1 MSRAA
6 LSLVIVL
13 LVIAAPGADTL
24 AQSTAQPATE
34 PSGVSVPVTLSAR
47 TVEGGAIIKSG
58 LVWWIYKNDKTKEG
72 NYPLVDTYRDA
83 TPTAALP
90 PGAYRIAATYGKVN
104 LIRDITVERGRA
116 LQEIFILNAGGLRLG
131 AVTVSGTAIPP
142 NSVRYD
148 LFADET
154 ETDQFGNRKL
164 VLRDARP
171 GLVIRLNAG
180 AYHVVS
186 TYGDANAVVRA
197 DVTVE
202 PGKLTDATINH
213 SAGKVTLKL
222 VNQPGGEALANT
234 QWNILT
240 PSGDVVKESAGALP
254 SHILAPGS
262 YTVLARYQGKDYTRE
277 FVVEPGES
285 TQIEVVIQ

>member
-1 MSRAA
+1 MSKTALGLVLALLGLAASAADA
-6 LSLVIVL
+6 LSQS
-13 LVIAAPGADTL
+13 AAA
-24 AQSTAQPATE
+24 
-34 PSGVSVPVTLSAR
+34 PSGVAVPVTLSAR
-47 TVEGGAIIKSG
+47 TVAGGAIIKSG
-58 LVWWIYKNDKTKEG
+58 LVWWIYKNVKTRDG
-72 NYPLVDTYRDA
+72 NYPLVDTYRSA

-104 LIRDITVERGRA
+104 LIRDIVVERGRA
-116 LQEIFILNAGGLRLG
+116 LQEIFVLNAGGLRLG
-131 AVTVSGTAIPP
+131 AVTVNGKTIPP

-186 TYGDANAVVRA
+186 TYGDANAVVRV

-213 SAGKVTLKL
+213 VAGKITLRL
-222 VNQPGGEALANT
+222 VNQRGGEALANT

-240 PSGDVVKESAGALP
+240 PSGDIVKESAGALP

-262 YTVLARYQGKDYTRE
+262 YTVLARHRGKDYTRE
-277 FVVEPGES
+277 FVVEPGE
-285 TQIEVVIQ
+285 TRQIEVVIQ

>member
-1 MSRAA
+1 MSRIA
-6 LSLVIVL
+6 LGLVL
-13 LVIAAPGADTL
+13 AYLVIAASAADAL
-24 AQSTAQPATE
+24 AQETAQPAAAR
-34 PSGVSVPVTLSAR
+34 PGVSVPVTLSAR
-47 TVEGGAIIKSG
+47 TVEGGATIKSG
-58 LVWWIYKNDKTKEG
+58 LVWWIYKNVQTTDG
-72 NYPLVDTYRDA
+72 NYPLVDTYREA

-90 PGAYRIAATYGKVN
+90 PGAYRIAATYGKVS
-104 LIRDITVERGRA
+104 LIRDIIVERGRA
-116 LQEIFILNAGGLRLG
+116 LQEIFILNAGGLRLS
-131 AVTVSGTAIPP
+131 AVTVNGATIAP

-186 TYGDANAVVRA
+186 TYGDANAVVRV

-213 SAGKVTLKL
+213 SAGKVTLRL

-240 PSGDVVKESAGALP
+240 PSGDIVKESAGALP

-262 YTVLARYQGKDYTRE
+262 YTVMARHRGKNYTRD
-277 FVVEPGES
+277 FVIEPGE
-285 TQIEVVIQ
+285 TRQIEVVIQ